1 MSLNKKIKT
10 LIKIVLL
17 PFLAGV
23 LLSLESI
30 NTDVEIEI
38 SLCSIFC
45 GFVMQ
50 KTGYIG
56 ELVKAFSPVILFTI
70 LFEGYIYSNLTRSG
84 IYSIIRYKN
93 RIVFVVKMILK
104 LIFCAFFYSAFF
116 VLSVMIFIHPESL
129 SKNYV
134 YINCIAF
141 YNLLMCCFVLALFI
155 NLLSFYLGETNGF
168 IVGISTF
175 SLLCIDSL
183 INSTQNL
190 EKFSLA
196 KLSPVRNY
204 IINWHDW
211 EILNGDMVWELCK
224 IEGFSIKFSI
234 IYFLLICLVLVTILI
249 ITVLTYDI
257 AVSVKEDK

>member
-1 MSLNKKIKT
+1 MSLNKKIKD

-23 LLSLESI
+23 LLSFGLI
-30 NTDVEIEI
+30 NNDLQIEI
-38 SLCSIFC
+38 SLCSVFC

-56 ELVKAFSPVILFTI
+56 ELIRAFSPVILFTI
-70 LFEGYIYSNLTRSG
+70 LFGSYIYSNLTRSG
-84 IYSIIRYKN
+84 IYSIIRHKN
-93 RIVFVVKMILK
+93 RIAFVVKMLLK
-104 LIFCAFFYSAFF
+104 LFCCAFFYSAFF
-116 VLSVMIFIHPESL
+116 VLSVMILIHPESL
-129 SKNYV
+129 NRS
-134 YINCIAF
+134 YIYIILVAF
-141 YNLLMCCFVLALFI
+141 YNLLMCCFTLALFI

-168 IVGISTF
+168 TVGISTF
-175 SLLCIDSL
+175 ALLCIDSL
-183 INSTQNL
+183 TNTRYNL

-224 IEGFSIKFSI
+224 IKGFDIKFSI
-234 IYFLLICLVLVTILI
+234 IYFLLICLILIAILIVTILK
-249 ITVLTYDI
+249 YDI